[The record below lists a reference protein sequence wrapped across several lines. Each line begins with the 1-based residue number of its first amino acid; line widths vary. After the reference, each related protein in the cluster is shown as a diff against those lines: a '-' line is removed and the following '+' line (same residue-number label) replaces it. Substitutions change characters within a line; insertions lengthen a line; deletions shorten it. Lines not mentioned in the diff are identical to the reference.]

1 MKTAQIFFFLLVA
14 GVMAGCSKEE
24 EIAIELVKIPQ
35 TATMEKG
42 QSQKLSVS
50 VFPENIT
57 KKYTLLWES
66 SDEAIAT
73 VDAEGNIKTVKAGTV
88 TITVYEKNNP
98 HIKSECEIT
107 VMPDAF
113 DYEGTFKG
121 TMSIRAKGD
130 LNPLDQPSVDFN
142 DVLVK
147 VEALSATQLKY
158 SCAQAAASA
167 TVFGFTVEAT
177 VDFASNGDDIA
188 YYTSTN
194 GKFVV
199 DSLKDGNTHTY
210 TTYAGCTTL
219 AQLSRLGS
227 ILEMDHPNNGG
238 RLVYRAWEKL

>member
-1 MKTAQIFFFLLVA
+1 MKTKLTLLKNALLV
-14 GVMAGCSKEE
+14 GCAMFALTSCSDDDD
-24 EIAIELVKIPQ
+24 
-35 TATMEKG
+35 ATR
-42 QSQKLSVS
+42 
-50 VFPENIT
+50 
-57 KKYTLLWES
+57 YTT
-66 SDEAIAT
+66 DE
-73 VDAEGNIKTVKAGTV
+73 VQ
-88 TITVYEKNNP
+88 
-98 HIKSECEIT
+98 
-107 VMPDAF
+107 
-113 DYEGTFKG
+113 GTFRG

-130 LNPLDQPSVDFN
+130 LDPLDQPSVDFN

-210 TTYAGCTTL
+210 TTYADCTTL
-219 AQLSRLGS
+219 AQPSRLGS
-227 ILEMDHPNNGG
+227 ILEMDHTNGG
-238 RLVYRAWEKL
+238 RLVYRAWDREEEEPAE